1 MSSMKEVYLNQL
13 LPMDGQQA
21 DPPETAEAETETKPV
36 HPNQQCLVLAIR
48 DAEYHQ
54 DMDDAMD
61 AVNWGV
67 AK

>member
-1 MSSMKEVYLNQL
+1 MSSMKEVYLNQM

-36 HPNQQCLVLAIR
+36 VITTHPNQQPLFTADRTVF
-48 DAEYHQ
+48 DAAFSEWF
-54 DMDDAMD
+54 D
-61 AVNWGV
+61 GG

>member
-1 MSSMKEVYLNQL
+1 MSSMKEVYLNQM

-36 HPNQQCLVLAIR
+36 VITTHPNQQPLFA
-48 DAEYHQ
+48 
-54 DMDDAMD
+54 
-61 AVNWGV
+61 GV